1 MDLIIDSEKNYSQE
15 LMENDTAKSVVQ
27 NIALLLNTK
36 KGTVPMYRD
45 YGLPMEF
52 IDKPINVAETMAFAE
67 ITEALEKYEPRA
79 TLKNIDFYK
88 SASGKMAIV
97 LEVTV

>member
-1 MDLIIDSEKNYSQE
+1 MNLTIDTGKNYSQE
-15 LMENDTAKSVVQ
+15 LLENDTAKSVVQ

-36 KGTVPMYRD
+36 KVTVPMYRD

-52 IDKPINVAETMAFAE
+52 IDKPIDAAETMAFAE
-67 ITEALEKYEPRA
+67 ITEALEKFEPRA
-79 TLKNIDFYK
+79 RLKNMEFYGSK
-88 SASGKMAIV
+88 AGKLEII